1 MLTLHN
7 LKSSKLKSKAKRL
20 GRGSASRGD
29 YSGRGIKGQKA
40 RSGVTGLKRRG
51 TKAWLLRVPKRKGFV
66 SIHPDKA
73 NVSLADLERHFDNN
87 AEVTPFILQRQGLID
102 NPKHGVKILAG
113 GKLTKKLK
121 VKVHAVSATAKQA
134 IIAAG
139 GEIELIVKS
148 EIKKKERIE
157 KK

>member
-51 TKAWLLRVPKRKGFV
+51 TKAWLLRIPKRKGFV
-66 SIHPDKA
+66 SIHPGKE
-73 NVSLADLERHFDNN
+73 NVSLADLEKYFSDNDK
-87 AEVTPFILQRQGLID
+87 VTPFVLQRQGLIN
-102 NPKHGVKILAG
+102 NPKQGVKILAG

-121 VKVHAVSATAKQA
+121 IKVHAVSATAKQA
-134 IIAAG
+134 IIEAG
-139 GEIELIVKS
+139 GEIELIVKP
-148 EIKKKERIE
+148 EIKKKDRAE